1 LIADRRSRTQLHIG
15 SIGKEDMMPS
25 MTMTANQSDQ
35 DKGRNLDREL
45 EMIVRSSRGSA
56 GSLLKV
62 LEQAQEADPAK
73 YLSEATMRR
82 VAELL
87 GLPLTDV
94 YSMATFY
101 SFFNLKPQG
110 KHSIVVCRGTACH
123 TRGSLALLN
132 EAMSRLGIKGF
143 KEEEENSA
151 TSQDGFASVRTVAC
165 FGQCALAPV
174 VMIDGVV
181 KSRMTIGRLVSILES
196 LKKGG
201 KP

>member
-1 LIADRRSRTQLHIG
+1 
-15 SIGKEDMMPS
+15 MPS
-25 MTMTANQSDQ
+25 ITAKQSGSDLESIAR
-35 DKGRNLDREL
+35 RN
-45 EMIVRSSRGSA
+45 VGTP
-56 GSLLKV
+56 GSLLKI
-62 LEQAQEADPAK
+62 LEQAQENDPK
-73 YLSEATMRR
+73 HYLSEDTLRKISSL
-82 VAELL
+82 VD
-87 GLPLTDV
+87 LPLTQV

-132 EAMSRLGIKGF
+132 EALARMGIRGF

-151 TSQDGFASVRTVAC
+151 TSPDDFASIRTVAC

-174 VMIDGVV
+174 VQIDGVV
-181 KSRMTIGRLVSILES
+181 KSRMTIGKLVTILEK

-201 KP
+201 DK

>member
-1 LIADRRSRTQLHIG
+1 
-15 SIGKEDMMPS
+15 MPS
-25 MTMTANQSDQ
+25 ITVKQTSSDI
-35 DKGRNLDREL
+35 EH
-45 EMIVRSSRGSA
+45 IVRDNLGTQ
-56 GSLLKV
+56 GSLLKI
-62 LEQAQEADPAK
+62 LEQAQESDPK
-73 YLSEATMRR
+73 HYLSEEMLRR
-82 VAELL
+82 ISELV
-87 GLPLTDV
+87 GAPLSQV

-132 EAMSRLGIKGF
+132 EALARMGIRGF

-151 TSQDGFASVRTVAC
+151 TSLDGFASIRTVAC

-181 KSRMTIGRLVSILES
+181 KSRMTIGKLVSLLDKI
-196 LKKGG
+196 KKEGN
-201 KP
+201 K

>member
-1 LIADRRSRTQLHIG
+1 MRDIAALMGI
-15 SIGKEDMMPS
+15 P
-25 MTMTANQSDQ
+25 
-35 DKGRNLDREL
+35 
-45 EMIVRSSRGSA
+45 
-56 GSLLKV
+56 
-62 LEQAQEADPAK
+62 
-73 YLSEATMRR
+73 LSQ
-82 VAELL
+82 
-87 GLPLTDV
+87 V

-132 EAMSRLGIKGF
+132 EALSRMGIQEF

-151 TSQDGFASVRTVAC
+151 TSLDGFASIRTVAC

-181 KSRMTIGRLVSILES
+181 KSRMTIGKLVQL
-196 LKKGG
+196 LDKVKKGG
-201 KP
+201 AE